1 MVSCILG
8 ARTPGGS
15 WVWAQT
21 SNTWIHPS
29 MSDLCQ
35 RSQWSRSLQVES
47 RASPSLSLEEH
58 LAVAEMTVDSL
69 DWVTHKVLQWKF
81 KYLTLSICQY
91 LSISVNIALKCGSQ
105 KESDVYVLK
114 VQVSKYTCNIQY
126 FVFLVDRHT
135 PTPVH
140 YLNMKKTVSIS
151 CGKDHTAALTK
162 VSQQQLTGSHKIVPP
177 EQAEKQLNA
186 DYDLN
191 ELWLKHW

>member
-47 RASPSLSLEEH
+47 RASPSLSLEEC
-58 LAVAEMTVDSL
+58 LAGAEMTVDIL

-81 KYLTLSICQY
+81 KSLTLSICQY

-105 KESDVYVLK
+105 KESDVDVLK

-126 FVFLVDRHT
+126 FLFSHRQTYTDSGSLPKHEENCFHFLWEGPHCCSDKGEST
-135 PTPVH
+135 
-140 YLNMKKTVSIS
+140 TVNR
-151 CGKDHTAALTK
+151 LT
-162 VSQQQLTGSHKIVPP
+162 
-177 EQAEKQLNA
+177 
-186 DYDLN
+186 
-191 ELWLKHW
+191 

>member
-21 SNTWIHPS
+21 SNAWIHLS

-47 RASPSLSLEEH
+47 RASPSLSLEEC
-58 LAVAEMTVDSL
+58 LAGAEMTVDSL

-81 KYLTLSICQY
+81 KSLTVNICQY
-91 LSISVNIALKCGSQ
+91 RTEVWFPEGIWCT
-105 KESDVYVLK
+105 VYVLK

-126 FVFLVDRHT
+126 FVFLIDRHT

-140 YLNMKKTVSIS
+140 YLHMKKTVSIS

-162 VSQQQLTGSHKIVPP
+162 VSQQQLTGSHKIKPP
-177 EQAEKQLNA
+177 EQAAKQLNA
-186 DYDLN
+186 EYDLN
-191 ELWLKHW
+191 ELWLKQW

>member
-47 RASPSLSLEEH
+47 RASPSLSLEER

-81 KYLTLSICQY
+81 KSLTLSICQY
-91 LSISVNIALKCGSQ
+91 LSILHWSVVPRRNLMYMYSRCRYQNIHAIFS
-105 KESDVYVLK
+105 
-114 VQVSKYTCNIQY
+114 I
-126 FVFLVDRHT
+126 FFFLIDRHT

>member
-15 WVWAQT
+15 WDWAQT

-47 RASPSLSLEEH
+47 RASPSLSLEEC
-58 LAVAEMTVDSL
+58 LAGAETTVDSL
-69 DWVTHKVLQWKF
+69 DWVTPKVLQWKF
-81 KYLTLSICQY
+81 KSLTLSICQY
-91 LSISVNIALKCGSQ
+91 RTEVWFPEGIWCICTQGAGIKIYMQYSV
-105 KESDVYVLK
+105 
-114 VQVSKYTCNIQY
+114 
-126 FVFLVDRHT
+126 FFLIDRHT

-162 VSQQQLTGSHKIVPP
+162 VSQQQLTGSHKIYHQN
-177 EQAEKQLNA
+177 EQRN
-186 DYDLN
+186 N
-191 ELWLKHW
+191 

>member
-1 MVSCILG
+1 M
-8 ARTPGGS
+8 
-15 WVWAQT
+15 
-21 SNTWIHPS
+21 
-29 MSDLCQ
+29 
-35 RSQWSRSLQVES
+35 ES
-47 RASPSLSLEEH
+47 RASPSLSLEEC
-58 LAVAEMTVDSL
+58 LAGAEMTVDSL
-69 DWVTHKVLQWKF
+69 DWVTHKVLQRKF
-81 KYLTLSICQY
+81 KSLTLSICQY

-191 ELWLKHW
+191 EL

>member
-47 RASPSLSLEEH
+47 RASPSLSLEEC
-58 LAVAEMTVDSL
+58 LAGAEMTVDSL

-81 KYLTLSICQY
+81 KSLTLSICQY
-91 LSISVNIALKCGSQ
+91 LSILHWSVVPRRNLMYMYSRCRYQNIHAIFSIL
-105 KESDVYVLK
+105 
-114 VQVSKYTCNIQY
+114 
-126 FVFLVDRHT
+126 FFLIDRHT

>member
-47 RASPSLSLEEH
+47 RASPSLSLEER

-91 LSISVNIALKCGSQ
+91 LSISVNICKYRTEVWFPEGIWCICTQGAGIKIYMQYSVFCFSHRQTYTDSGSLP
-105 KESDVYVLK
+105 KHEENCFHFLWEGPHCCSDKGES
-114 VQVSKYTCNIQY
+114 T
-126 FVFLVDRHT
+126 
-135 PTPVH
+135 
-140 YLNMKKTVSIS
+140 TVNR
-151 CGKDHTAALTK
+151 LT
-162 VSQQQLTGSHKIVPP
+162 
-177 EQAEKQLNA
+177 
-186 DYDLN
+186 
-191 ELWLKHW
+191 